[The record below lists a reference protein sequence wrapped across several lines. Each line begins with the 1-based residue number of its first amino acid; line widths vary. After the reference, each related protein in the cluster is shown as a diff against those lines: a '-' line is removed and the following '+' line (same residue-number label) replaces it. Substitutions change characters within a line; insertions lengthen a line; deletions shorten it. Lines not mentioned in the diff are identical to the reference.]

1 MPAGSRLTGGIRDLL
16 DLPQR
21 PLHLPEHRHRL
32 DPLGVEEVDD
42 EAEAEEGLEDHSE
55 IVLVLEQLS
64 DLEKH
69 FDHSS

>member
-1 MPAGSRLTGGIRDLL
+1 MEMRRPLS
-16 DLPQR
+16 R

-55 IVLVLEQLS
+55 IVLILEQLS
-64 DLEKH
+64 DL
-69 FDHSS
+69 